1 MLAHHP
7 FGSLTRIGFVRL
19 YETNKYMH
27 VSIKK
32 PKIIYDMMSNITHVA
47 APPTVEKSA
56 VTSFVS

>member
-7 FGSLTRIGFVRL
+7 FGSRTRIGFVQL

-32 PKIIYDMMSNITHVA
+32 PKIMNDMISHITHVA
-47 APPTVEKSA
+47 APPKVEKSA